1 MLAWVDIR
9 FVDSNFTDDRAL
21 RCSGMVR
28 SEQVN
33 DVWKPDI
40 FLEGTM
46 DGVNI
51 ALQKEASYA
60 SHLIS
65 SNSQI
70 AEWIHGE

>member
-1 MLAWVDIR
+1 M
-9 FVDSNFTDDRAL
+9 DSNFTDDQAL
-21 RCSGMVR
+21 ICFPGMVR

-51 ALQKEASYA
+51 ALQKEASSA
-60 SHLIS
+60 SRLIS
-65 SNSQI
+65 CTFSNRRVDI
-70 AEWIHGE
+70 WGIK